1 LYVSNKLKVLSL
13 VYDTREQE
21 YQQVSHPKMCNFYE
35 NDTLS
40 KERVRVL
47 LNAPVM
53 WNAVAFEERRLQWA
67 TMREKLGKDPS
78 SR

>member
-1 LYVSNKLKVLSL
+1 MILFQRNVLG
-13 VYDTREQE
+13 
-21 YQQVSHPKMCNFYE
+21 
-35 NDTLS
+35 
-40 KERVRVL
+40 VL